1 MIRKRMAVVGRLPW
15 AAVLFLCIGCN
26 GRALPLLVPPTAL
39 PTTPG
44 STPSTP
50 ATARLAITSFFSA
63 ETVYEKIEIRDSRLI
78 YTTFADKEQRC
89 AQSMAQAP
97 CWREEDLTT
106 RSAMLS
112 SDEEQAL
119 SDLLAQVGF
128 WGLEN
133 TYGAMQPGQRFYPYR
148 LSAHLGA
155 REKEVVYQ
163 SAPEATPMPAA
174 LRQVMEKLTALV
186 NTKFR

>member
-1 MIRKRMAVVGRLPW
+1 MVRKWIAVVWRLPW

-26 GRALPLLVPPTAL
+26 GGALPLLVPSTAL
-39 PTTPG
+39 PTTPS

-50 ATARLAITSFFSA
+50 ATARLAVTYFFSA
-63 ETVYEKIEIRDSRLI
+63 ETVYEKLEIRDSRLS

-89 AQSMAQAP
+89 ARSMVQAP

-106 RSAMLS
+106 RAAMLS
-112 SDEEQAL
+112 SNEEQAL
-119 SDLLAQVGF
+119 SDLLAQGGF
-128 WGLEN
+128 WGLED
-133 TYGAMQPGQRFYPYR
+133 TYGALQPEQRFYPYR
-148 LSAHLGA
+148 LTVRLGA
-155 REKEVVYQ
+155 KEKEVVYQ

-174 LRQVMEKLTALV
+174 LRQVLDQLEALV